1 MLKEGFKRSQT
12 GDALEPRPSET
23 HFNVVV
29 VFNVNLAT
37 IFM

>member
-1 MLKEGFKRSQT
+1 MRYAREP
-12 GDALEPRPSET
+12 DAITAALRVIKM